1 MELFFI
7 ASERNCF
14 SLEGLNITEKEPM
27 TEAAKFG
34 LFLVALE
41 ELFSCRLLWPR
52 KVGIRLCEG
61 EEIHE
66 HTKTTLFNGR
76 VEICK

>member
-1 MELFFI
+1 
-7 ASERNCF
+7 
-14 SLEGLNITEKEPM
+14 M

-34 LFLVALE
+34 WFLVALE